1 MTFFRPKKKF
11 LALALLIGVMLTVG
25 GGAVPMPVHAAG
37 EGILGQLVHFDF
49 FDTLLDGIISLLTLL
64 NELLAKL
71 LNNVTIALK
80 WILTL
85 KIVGGITVVGKAWEL
100 LRDFC
105 NMFFIVIMVL
115 IAFGTIFNATGW
127 LKQFYFST
135 ALIPLIIGAIVINFS
150 LAIGKTATLASNQV
164 AQIFINI
171 MPDMGNTLIRIL
183 KPQQFVLAPERA
195 PIDTTDIA
203 NKDLMKNATKAEQDR
218 YAACLNEEKEVRG
231 TVDDGFF
238 KYLDQSIF
246 GGQKIRKNIGDCRI
260 EIAAARRGTT
270 EAATVAQLSA
280 GIAGKTTGAQKSALI
295 MTALG
300 ATVMLIMLTSC
311 LATAFI
317 FLGFRIIV
325 IWILLAGSAVAWFS
339 YAVPGKKL
347 FNDWLEHFIA
357 WNVFGPL
364 YLFCLVPGTIML
376 QGSGEITTALS
387 RAGAGTTESI
397 IQVFFYYAFAVAVF
411 IGGLGL
417 AFKTSYAGAVKST
430 AFFGKQLQKFGVFDP
445 AGMAPARYV
454 SEKTGITNYAQA
466 AKDRFNQQKG
476 DITAALRGRLPT
488 LLGTKEEG
496 LASARRALGVLGADV
511 EYEKEIAKRIKAQ
524 KDIIEA
530 QVNKL
535 DKEKQEAYL
544 KAQFKSANRD
554 ARLAAGEIMLSR
566 GKLDTTGRQ
575 TMLTNYEK
583 ISPTA
588 KKEFQKRVTEQAL
601 KEASK
606 TVYKDFD
613 ELKAA
618 AEVSGDK
625 RKFLEA
631 AIKGEAGRRLKLEG
645 KELNELTDLMKGNPE
660 DQRAFLEAASKNT
673 RTKVAA
679 IESMANMDLL
689 FDRKGNKL
697 TADQAFAQ
705 EANSFDAD
713 NWLQVEALR
722 QSQGGFSPE
731 LQQKFDEYA
740 SRPKNLQEIIR
751 GTGDPAQIKRVTE
764 HAVELAAGAALGVQ
778 VGRVQTEAINMQ
790 RENERKRKEAERN
803 MSTIQSDANKA
814 NEQLSKL
821 SREADKAR
829 QSARAEEGIYNT
841 NPTKQNLD
849 KWKRAENDLQS
860 AEADVADFKNKLNS

>member
-1 MTFFRPKKKF
+1 MIFFRPKKKF
-11 LALALLIGVMLTVG
+11 LALALLIGVVLAVG
-25 GGAVPMPVHAAG
+25 GGAVPSPAQAIGVD
-37 EGILGQLVHFDF
+37 GILGHLDVMG
-49 FDTLLDGIISLLTLL
+49 TILDGILSALTIL
-64 NELLAKL
+64 NSGLAKL
-71 LNNVTIALK
+71 LDTVTVGLQ
-80 WILTL
+80 WILSL
-85 KIVGGITVVGKAWEL
+85 KIVGGITVVTTAWTI

-105 NMFFIVIMVL
+105 NMFFIVILVL

-127 LKQFYFST
+127 LKQFYIGT
-135 ALIPLIIGAIVINFS
+135 AIAPLIIGAIVINFS

-183 KPQQFVLAPERA
+183 KPQQFVLAPTRA
-195 PIDTTDIA
+195 PIVTTDIA
-203 NKDLMKNATKAEQDR
+203 KDPMKDATKAERDR
-218 YAACLNEEKEVRG
+218 FTACLNEKKGDTPG
-231 TVDDGFF
+231 TTESNTGTLQNAWR
-238 KYLDQSIF
+238 YWF
-246 GGQKIRKNIGDCRI
+246 GTQERKSVADCNL
-260 EIAAARRGTT
+260 EIWAARRGTT
-270 EAATVAQLSA
+270 EEATVAQLAS
-280 GIAGKTTGAQKSALI
+280 GIAGTTTGAQKSALI

-300 ATVMLIMLTSC
+300 ATVMLVMLISC
-311 LATAFI
+311 LATAVI

-325 IWILLAGSAVAWFS
+325 IWILLASSAVAWFS

-347 FNDWLEHFIA
+347 FNEWWNAFIA

-364 YLFCLVPGTIML
+364 YLFCLVPGIIML
-376 QGSGEITTALS
+376 QGSGEISTALS
-387 RAGAGTTESI
+387 RAGAGTTESM
-397 IQVFFYYAFAVAVF
+397 IQVFFYYALAVAIF

-417 AFKTSYAGAVKST
+417 ALKTSYAGAVKGT
-430 AFFGKQLQKFGVFDP
+430 EIFGKQLQKYGVFDP

-496 LASARRALGVLGADV
+496 LASARRALGVRGADV

-535 DKEKQEAYL
+535 DKSKQEAYL
-544 KAQFKSANRD
+544 QAQFKSANRD
-554 ARLAAGEIMLSR
+554 ASLAAGEIMLGK

-645 KELNELTDLMKGNPE
+645 KELNELTDLMKGNAE

-689 FDRKGNKL
+689 FDRKGNKM
-697 TADQAFAQ
+697 TADQALAQ

-740 SRPKNLQEIIR
+740 SKPKNLQEIIR
-751 GTGDPAQIKRVTE
+751 GAGDPAQIKRVTE

-821 SREADKAR
+821 SREADKVR
-829 QSARAEEGIYNT
+829 QNARAEEGIYNT